1 MSWIQVHIT
10 TNKDEA
16 PFIEL
21 LLENLGALSVTL
33 EDAGEEPLLEP
44 NPGEFP
50 LWQRTKAS
58 ALFPGENDARQLR
71 HIIRNTLRQDL
82 TYELTVEQLA
92 DQVWERAWMDSF
104 RPMRFGRR
112 LWVCPDGMPPDDPD
126 GVVVEMDPGL
136 AFGTGTHATTALC
149 LEWLDGTDL
158 QGKQIMD
165 FGCGSGILAIAALRL
180 GAGRAIAVDHDP
192 QALQA
197 TRDNGV
203 KNDVLPRLSIYG
215 TEEIPDVQNDVLL
228 ANILAGTLVE
238 LEPVL
243 STKVKSGG
251 KIVLSGILQEQ
262 AEEVLRSYQSQFL
275 MATPKELDGWVLLHG
290 THR

>member
-1 MSWIQVHIT
+1 MWLQVHVT
-10 TNKDEA
+10 AGKDEA

-33 EDAGEEPLLEP
+33 EDAGEEALLEP
-44 NPGEFP
+44 KPGESP
-50 LWQRTKAS
+50 LWQQTKVS
-58 ALFPGENDARQLR
+58 ALFPGEKDAQQLR

-82 TYELTVEQLA
+82 AYELTVEQLA
-92 DQVWERAWMDSF
+92 DQAWERAWMDSF
-104 RPMRFGRR
+104 HPMQFGRR
-112 LWVCPDGMPPDDPD
+112 LWICPDGMPPDDPN

-149 LEWLDGTDL
+149 LEWLDGADL
-158 QGKQIMD
+158 HGKQIMD

-180 GAGRAIAVDHDP
+180 GAGQAIAVDHDP

-197 TRDNGV
+197 TRDNGA
-203 KNDVLPRLSIYG
+203 KNGVLPRLSIYG
-215 TEEIPDVQNDVLL
+215 TEEIPDVQSDILL

-251 KIVLSGILQEQ
+251 KIVLSGILLEQ
-262 AEEVLRSYQSQFL
+262 AEEVIRSYQSRFL
-275 MATPKELDGWVLLHG
+275 MAPPKELDGWILLHG
-290 THR
+290 RRR